1 MTKIVKEGGKTIIKT
16 GERIDT
22 MNAGEFEKEIQPVLV
37 DGGLDLELDCSDLV
51 YMASSGLRV
60 IQKTMRTV
68 MQQKGQFKITNVNA
82 EIYKVLQMT
91 GFTKFMTVEKKKE

>member
-37 DGGLDLELDCSDLV
+37 DGGLNLELDCSDLV

-91 GFTKFMTVEKKKE
+91 GFTKFMPVEKKKE

>member
-91 GFTKFMTVEKKKE
+91 GFTKFMPVEKKKE

>member
-22 MNAGEFEKEIQPVLV
+22 MNAGDFEKEIQPVLV

-60 IQKTMRTV
+60 IQKTMRVV

>member
-22 MNAGEFEKEIQPVLV
+22 MNAGDFEKDIQPVLV

-60 IQKTMRTV
+60 IQKTMRV
-68 MQQKGQFKITNVNA
+68 LMQQK
-82 EIYKVLQMT
+82 
-91 GFTKFMTVEKKKE
+91 